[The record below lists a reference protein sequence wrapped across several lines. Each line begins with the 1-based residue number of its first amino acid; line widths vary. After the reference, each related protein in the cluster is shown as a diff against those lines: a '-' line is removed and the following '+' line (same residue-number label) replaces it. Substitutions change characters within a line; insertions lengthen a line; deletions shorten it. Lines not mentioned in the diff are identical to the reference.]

1 MDFSEYNSLDYTSFD
16 SDIGFNNDIDDNRID
31 DNRIDD
37 NRIDLPQKLSPEA
50 QCVMDALHSV
60 QIKKQR
66 LHTLI
71 NEITEIQ
78 KSVDAA
84 LPEFEDVRDRVNAL
98 TAKYVNTLTAKYEYT
113 TMDFD
118 ILKKKLEMH
127 VTFQRARLQE
137 LQPERDTLAAD
148 IGMIEKSLASV
159 VEKSSNTCSVCY
171 DRKAEVALKPCGHVY
186 CESCVARI
194 DTRRCPKCRDLIN
207 GQLKLY
213 F

>member
-1 MDFSEYNSLDYTSFD
+1 MEFSEYRLDYASFD
-16 SDIGFNNDIDDNRID
+16 SDIGCSNDIDNNRID
-31 DNRIDD
+31 NNRIDD

-84 LPEFEDVRDRVNAL
+84 FPEFEDVRDRVNA
-98 TAKYVNTLTAKYEYT
+98 LTAKYEYT

-186 CESCVARI
+186 CESCVSRI